1 MAVVTVVPVAGLKHD
16 CIKLVAPA
24 ALIHVARLV
33 MPLGA
38 VTVVATPAF
47 WPPTIPVVVV
57 YDEDDGVGP
66 LAQKPAPSEYLIY
79 NNNNNLIS
87 NILTLQIL
95 KK

>member
-47 WPPTIPVVVV
+47 
-57 YDEDDGVGP
+57 
-66 LAQKPAPSEYLIY
+66 
-79 NNNNNLIS
+79 
-87 NILTLQIL
+87 
-95 KK
+95 

>member
-57 YDEDDGVGP
+57 YGVGP

-79 NNNNNLIS
+79 NNNNCLIS